1 MKKIFYIIVPILI
14 LSLSTFLFISNTQKY
29 YTEVN
34 PNELSQLIE
43 KKESI
48 IVFFKQDGCPHCEQ
62 VNPIVN
68 EYAKKK
74 KIKVYSVTINKYKTS
89 QVIKKYNIP
98 GTPVLSLYKKGKEKA
113 RLVGGFTKE
122 KFGKFIEKNNIG

>member
-1 MKKIFYIIVPILI
+1 MKKVFYIIVPILI

-34 PNELSQLIE
+34 PSKLSQLIE

-68 EYAKKK
+68 DYAKKK

-89 QVIKKYNIP
+89 QVIKKYNIS

-122 KFGKFIEKNNIG
+122 KFSKFIEKNNIE